1 MSQPNPNPNPKT
13 TEQPKPKDAEQ
24 PKMTAADAA
33 KLVKRS
39 VVKTKDGKPV
49 LGEKTKQPLTELA
62 AIDASEVMAFAD
74 YGDHVVVVTTSGEK
88 LRGEKGGK

>member
-1 MSQPNPNPNPKT
+1 MSQPNPKT
-13 TEQPKPKDAEQ
+13 AEQPKPKGD
-24 PKMTAADAA
+24 PGGSSPMTAADAA

-39 VVKTKDGKPV
+39 VVKTKDGKSV
-49 LGEKTKQPLTELA
+49 LDEKTKQPLTELA
-62 AIDASEVMAFAD
+62 PIDANEVMAFAD